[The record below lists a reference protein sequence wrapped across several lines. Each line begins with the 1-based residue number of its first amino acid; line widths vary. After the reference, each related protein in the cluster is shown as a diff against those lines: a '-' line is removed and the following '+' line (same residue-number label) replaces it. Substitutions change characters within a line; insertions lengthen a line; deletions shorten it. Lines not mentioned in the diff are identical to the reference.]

1 MNILIKYKIF
11 KILFLMVLIIFKNGI
26 LFCSVVKILF
36 NENKNCSIMFIV
48 IVYNFI
54 WIFCIGVYCKYGL
67 LVLCM

>member
-26 LFCSVVKILF
+26 LFCSGVKILF
-36 NENKNCSIMFIV
+36 NENKNNSIMFIV

-67 LVLCM
+67 LLLCM

>member
-36 NENKNCSIMFIV
+36 NENKNNSIMFIV

-54 WIFCIGVYCKYGL
+54 WIFCIGV
-67 LVLCM
+67 